1 MQNRTQS
8 LTMGG
13 IVAAIAGAVSI
24 GFMAA
29 QFTGIDSSNVLGTCC
44 MYLIVAVLFFALA
57 GGFKEN
63 GQWNVSMME
72 FMCFVIIAIVVFSA
86 IVEIFTLVMAL
97 VEIALAILVLC
108 CILLSLRS
116 ENWFGA

>member
-8 LTMGG
+8 LT
-13 IVAAIAGAVSI
+13 VAAIVSALAGAVTI

-29 QFTGIDSSNVLGTCC
+29 NVVGVEDTNFLGTCC
-44 MYLIVAVLFFALA
+44 MYLVVAVLFFALA

-63 GQWNVSMME
+63 GQWKVEMME
-72 FMCFVIIAIVVFSA
+72 LMCFVVIAIIAFATI
-86 IVEIFTLVMAL
+86 IEIFTIPVAMILIAMAVFVLVS
-97 VEIALAILVLC
+97 V
-108 CILLSLRS
+108 LLSLRS